1 MERQDVLK
9 EGHGETMQVELKVQV
24 EVEVEVEAE
33 DEVDAEE
40 GGEVEVPIAG
50 KEMAKIHRLK
60 GQ

>member
-1 MERQDVLK
+1 MST
-9 EGHGETMQVELKVQV
+9 ETQQAL
-24 EVEVEVEAE
+24 EVEVEAE

>member
-1 MERQDVLK
+1 MERAAGVTK
-9 EGHGETMQVELKVQV
+9 PGETMSTETQQAL
-24 EVEVEVEAE
+24 EVEVEAE